1 MRKTENKTSKNVK
14 NAKNAKNAENVENK
28 KGGCGCKSE
37 SKNAKDCS

>member
-1 MRKTENKTSKNVK
+1 MKKTENKTTKNVK
-14 NAKNAKNAENVENK
+14 NVKNESK